1 MTWALR
7 AADIWEFKTI
17 ILFEAIFKYYNP
29 LAIELSYFAEHCV
42 IWRGVWVRQ
51 FFRFFA
57 AVAVWGLTGCVWGQA
72 GTSPTDRTVSPPA
85 VELSTNLREVSQ
97 WPEKAPNCFQ
107 GGEGLSDLLWTLH
120 CETLQR
126 FVASS
131 TKDLF
136 VENKPHASEH
146 RTESRIWKI
155 KNSYR
160 IFLDSVTNIFRTIDT
175 WVNSV

>member
-1 MTWALR
+1 MPGISVWFTVGIYYLETR
-7 AADIWEFKTI
+7 SVFI
-17 ILFEAIFKYYNP
+17 ILHA
-29 LAIELSYFAEHCV
+29 SYLHFITLLCTSDASLLTPDT
-42 IWRGVWVRQ
+42 RRQ
-51 FFRFFA
+51 II
-57 AVAVWGLTGCVWGQA
+57 TGWK
-72 GTSPTDRTVSPPA
+72 

-107 GGEGLSDLLWTLH
+107 GGEGLSDLLWMLH

-136 VENKPHASEH
+136 VENNASEH
-146 RTESRIWKI
+146 RTESRVWKI
-155 KNSYR
+155 KNSYI

-175 WVNSV
+175 

>member
-1 MTWALR
+1 MLR
-7 AADIWEFKTI
+7 ISVWFTVGIYYLETRSVFI
-17 ILFEAIFKYYNP
+17 ILHA
-29 LAIELSYFAEHCV
+29 SYLHFITLLCTSDASLLTPDT
-42 IWRGVWVRQ
+42 RRQ
-51 FFRFFA
+51 II
-57 AVAVWGLTGCVWGQA
+57 TGWK
-72 GTSPTDRTVSPPA
+72 

-131 TKDLF
+131 TKDFF

-146 RTESRIWKI
+146 RTESRIWKM

-175 WVNSV
+175 WVNSVQSDQRREGFKGISDIVCLSSAVENHES